1 MAITRKKKEQLVG
14 VYGDL
19 VGGAVNTIVLSQV
32 GLTVNEVNNLR
43 KQLKKIGGQLMI
55 VKKRLLLKSLSAG
68 HVESIEHAQLP
79 GSLMLLISKDE
90 SSPFAPLKAINDY
103 VKMVK
108 KEGLPYQVKYVGGW
122 IEKTWKEDTYVSELA
137 NLPSKE
143 ELISKLL
150 YLMKYPVTSFA
161 RVISEVAKK

>member
-1 MAITRKKKEQLVG
+1 
-14 VYGDL
+14 
-19 VGGAVNTIVLSQV
+19 
-32 GLTVNEVNNLR
+32 
-43 KQLKKIGGQLMI
+43 MI

-68 HVESIEHAQLP
+68 HVESVEHSQLP

-90 SSPFAPLKAINDY
+90 AAPFAPLKAVNDY
-103 VKMVK
+103 VKMAK
-108 KEGLPYQVKYVGGW
+108 KEGLPFQVKYVGGW
-122 IEKTWKEDTYVSELA
+122 IEKTWKEDSYVSELA